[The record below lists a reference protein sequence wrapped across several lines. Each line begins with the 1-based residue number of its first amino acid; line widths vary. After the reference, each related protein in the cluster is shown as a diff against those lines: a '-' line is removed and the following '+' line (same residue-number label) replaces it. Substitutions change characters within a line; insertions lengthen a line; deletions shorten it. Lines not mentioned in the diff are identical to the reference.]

1 MKAIRQRF
9 VSFGIVTV
17 LGLAVSIS
25 IYLNCFFTGGST
37 TAVLLIASCLGTILC
52 AVLWKREYDNLQAAR
67 LIIEN
72 CIVRIRS
79 AVIEDKIRNVAE
91 DDHTDGVEVFIS
103 NFGILLDSRIIKFNQ
118 GAAQLKAVEIG
129 ANFIGLTYGTE
140 EAAQKIRLLSG
151 GFGEG
156 ELEEVVEKFR
166 FETGVNPVLV
176 DL

>member
-1 MKAIRQRF
+1 METIRKKF
-9 VSFGIVTV
+9 KIFGLSTV
-17 LGLAVSIS
+17 LGVAVSIF
-25 IYLNCFFTGGST
+25 IYFSSFSAREIN
-37 TAVLLIASCLGTILC
+37 TAVLFVSGLGTILL
-52 AVLWKREYDNLQAAR
+52 ALLWRKEYDNLKAAR

-91 DDHTDGVEVFIS
+91 DDHTDGVEVFVS

-156 ELEEVVEKFR
+156 ELKEVVEKFR
-166 FETGVNPVLV
+166 FETGVDPVIV
-176 DL
+176 DP